1 MRNTYIQK
9 GEWNTEERRNKIGSY
24 GEAREGGRD
33 GDIRERQRELS

>member
-9 GEWNTEERRNKIGSY
+9 GEWNTEEETKIGSY

-33 GDIRERQRELS
+33 GDGKRNREMQR

>member
-9 GEWNTEERRNKIGSY
+9 GEWNTEEETKIGSY

-33 GDIRERQRELS
+33 GDIRVMQRELS